1 MSSSLSNLY
10 SQYLILNKTYEQAL
24 QEYNI
29 ENEEIVKKN
38 VILLLDNDIQKTFYI
53 GKFNDLSL
61 YYDTTINI
69 NSIKIYDGL
78 LITLYKDLNC
88 SGDYK
93 SFMSTQTDDYSTEEI
108 GTTYQSLQVELL
120 DKSFDSYQSTKFN
133 TYSSPTVSDILSS
146 SECATLCS
154 NTNCSAAVFNSTL
167 NTCSTYKT
175 PGKLT
180 KGTTED
186 ETIIPANKRK
196 LLIITELNAK
206 LKTIIQQININTS
219 LVLKDNQL
227 SLDQQQI
234 SLEEYYANKKKI
246 EELQTYLAQQI
257 KTYQS
262 LESELTNS
270 SNIITRNVD
279 VYYLMWVFL
288 IVLIIMIIKNIFK
301 PNVSNPNNLVWIVL
315 VICIILST
323 YNINN
328 PYGYLLWCILILIF
342 ILKIIL
348 PRIQ

>member
-10 SQYLILNKTYEQAL
+10 SQYLILHKTYQVAI

-29 ENEEIVKKN
+29 ENEENVKKN
-38 VILLLDNDIQKTFYI
+38 VIVLLDDGTQKTFYV
-53 GKFNDLSL
+53 GKYIDLSV
-61 YYDTTINI
+61 YYDTSINI
-69 NSIKIYDGL
+69 KSINIYDGL
-78 LITLYKDLNC
+78 LITLYKDVNC
-88 SGDYK
+88 SGDYN
-93 SFMSTQTDDYSTEEI
+93 SYMSTQTDDYSTQDI
-108 GTTYQSLQVELL
+108 NNTYKSLQVELL
-120 DKSFDSYQSTKFN
+120 DKSFDSYDSKAFR
-133 TYSSPTVSDILSS
+133 TYSTPTISNSS
-146 SECATLCS
+146 TSTDCADLCANS
-154 NTNCSAAVFNSTL
+154 NCTGAVFNSSL
-167 NTCSTYKT
+167 SNCSTYKT
-175 PGKLT
+175 PGRLE

-186 ETIIPANKRK
+186 EAIIPTNKRK
-196 LLIITELNAK
+196 LLIITELNYK
-206 LKTIIQQININTS
+206 LKNIIQQINASTT

-246 EELQTYLAQQI
+246 EELQTYLAEQI

-270 SNIITRNVD
+270 SSIITRNVNI
-279 VYYLMWVFL
+279 YYLMWVFL
-288 IVLIIMIIKNIFK
+288 VVLIIMIIKNIFK
-301 PNVSNPNNLVWIVL
+301 PNVSNPNNLIWIIL
-315 VICIILST
+315 VICILLST